1 MKTSPIHLR
10 TEARLQLEA
19 RRSALLPISAVAL
32 MFLGAAPGIAIPA
45 AKTAKTEEAHP
56 PAITWDAASL
66 ETDMK
71 THVLHLKDVLIT
83 YGTMTVKADRAHA
96 TAMDFKDS
104 RWTFEGNVRI
114 NAAPRG
120 NLRSD
125 EAVVEFQDNQLKRA
139 TATGNPAEFDQKR
152 ADSDQIAR
160 GHASTIVYE
169 VGANT
174 IRLSND
180 AWITDGRN
188 DISSPLIVYNL
199 IEEHVQA
206 FSSHEGT
213 AESPTAPPS
222 GGGSRV
228 HVTLTP
234 NESPKLDGAGAN
246 KPKPPDPQPQASPP
260 QTASAPPSEPPPTP
274 R

>member
-1 MKTSPIHLR
+1 MKTSP
-10 TEARLQLEA
+10 T
-19 RRSALLPISAVAL
+19 LLLVAL
-32 MFLGAAPGIAIPA
+32 VFLGTAPGLALTA
-45 AKTAKTEEAHP
+45 ARTTKSEDTHP
-56 PAITWDAASL
+56 PQITWDAASL

-83 YGTMTVKADRAHA
+83 YGTMTVKADRALA

-139 TATGNPAEFDQKR
+139 TATGSPAEFDQKR
-152 ADSDQIAR
+152 TDSDQIAR
-160 GHASTIVYE
+160 GHAATIVYE
-169 VGANT
+169 VAAST

-180 AWITDGRN
+180 AWITDGRD
-188 DISSPLIVYNL
+188 DISSPLIVYDL
-199 IEEHVQA
+199 IQEHVQA
-206 FSSHEGT
+206 FSSHEGS
-213 AESPTAPPS
+213 ADPNSPTPS
-222 GGGSRV
+222 GRV
-228 HVTLTP
+228 RVTLTP
-234 NESPKLDGAGAN
+234 KEAPRLDGGETN
-246 KPKPPDPQPQASPP
+246 KAKPADPQPPAAPPPQPTAASPP
-260 QTASAPPSEPPPTP
+260 QTAAAPPAAPPQTAAAPPASTP

>member
-1 MKTSPIHLR
+1 MMNSAK
-10 TEARLQLEA
+10 
-19 RRSALLPISAVAL
+19 RRRALLSLSATAL
-32 MFLGAAPGIAIPA
+32 VFLGAAPVTTLPA
-45 AKTAKTEEAHP
+45 AKTPEQHP

-66 ETDMK
+66 ESDMK

-83 YGTMTVKADRAHA
+83 YGTMTVKADRALA

-104 RWTFEGNVRI
+104 RWTFDGNVRI
-114 NAAPRG
+114 NAEPRG

-160 GHASTIVYE
+160 GHAAQIVYE
-169 VGANT
+169 VGAGT

-180 AWITDGRN
+180 AWISDGRN

-199 IEEHVQA
+199 VEEHVQA
-206 FSSHEGT
+206 FSSHDGT
-213 AESPTAPPS
+213 AEANVATPS
-222 GGGSRV
+222 GPAGESTRV
-228 HVTLTP
+228 HVTIAP
-234 NESPKLDGAGAN
+234 NEAPKVEGAGPN
-246 KPKPPDPQPQASPP
+246 KPKPADPQPQPP
-260 QTASAPPSEPPPTP
+260 AGATTTTTPPATPSQTASAPPSGPPPTP